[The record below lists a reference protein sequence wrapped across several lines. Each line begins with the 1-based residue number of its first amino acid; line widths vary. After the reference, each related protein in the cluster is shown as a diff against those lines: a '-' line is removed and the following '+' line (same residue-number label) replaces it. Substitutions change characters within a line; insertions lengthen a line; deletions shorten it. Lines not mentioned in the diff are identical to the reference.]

1 METLA
6 ELVIREGYRY
16 VFYVQAHHEPYPER
30 PLINSLENEFDLVRH
45 EELVDARVHLFRV
58 E

>member
-6 ELVIREGYRY
+6 ELMKREGYRY
-16 VFYVQAHHEPYPER
+16 VVYVQAHYEPYPER
-30 PLINSLENEFDLVRH
+30 PLINSLENEYELVSH
-45 EELVDARVHLFRV
+45 EELVHARVHLFRV